1 MLQMSKIWVFSGLL
15 ALAIAGLGWTLASA
29 GPVETGNDSS
39 GGIFSARLG
48 L

>member
-1 MLQMSKIWVFSGLL
+1 MLKMSKIWVFSGLL
-15 ALAIAGLGWTLASA
+15 ALAIAGFGWTLVSA
-29 GPVETGNDSS
+29 APQTGNDSS

>member
-1 MLQMSKIWVFSGLL
+1 MRKIWIFSGLL
-15 ALAIAGLGWTLASA
+15 ALAIASFGWTLASA
-29 GPVETGNDSS
+29 GPTQTGNDSS